1 MEFFCFMFLN
11 LCVQKGTVLK
21 KHLQTLAVLVLCV
34 VVAFPLTAGRPQTKS
49 NEKKVAANLEVA
61 KKLVFENQDTALS
74 ILQSITHLLNG
85 MGTETK
91 ALYYNTYG
99 LYYWFE
105 HDYETSILMFD
116 STLQLPDI
124 EKHVEYQVE
133 AINNAGTLS
142 SKLGRMDSAIAYLE
156 KALEIDESRNNTVG
170 IAKTSYDLGMAY
182 GRKAQY
188 YIALRHYLKAKD
200 IHEADE
206 NVNRK
211 RQMNTYNVLGN
222 LYHTINDTASAIH
235 YYQLGLQLAE
245 KESDSTAMG
254 MISDNLASLF
264 LDSKQPARA
273 LLYSRKSLGY
283 YETMEMDPEDIV
295 AIYGN
300 MATAFMALGMKDS
313 AQYYSVKAKRFYG
326 GLQPE
331 MLSKVFVNHAR
342 ILLETNRLDSAKLM
356 ANQAVTIANSIENA
370 STLAQAFHIM
380 SSIDSAMGNFEA
392 ALGFYQRYTAIRD
405 SIFDNEHKSR
415 VAELNIIYETDKN
428 EAENKNLLAQNIL
441 KQQLIVAQWLVLALA
456 AIGFV
461 LMIYF
466 VRRLKQS
473 NQRVQLQQQTILQKN
488 DELHEI
494 NKTKDKFISIIAH
507 DLRSPFNGL
516 LGLLS
521 DLVENFDSYDDSEKL
536 ELLGKTYKSSVNT
549 HNLLENLLD
558 WAKGQLNGFE
568 NKPEMVSVEQAVQKV
583 IQVLEPRATKKNIK
597 LSADIPNEI
606 MVFVDPHILINILI
620 NLVNNAIKFTDAG
633 GEVKVEASAFESL
646 VRVCVKDNGIGIPAQ
661 KLTNLFNLGQEFKR
675 QGTSKEPGTGLG
687 LVLVKEFLTVSNG
700 SITVESEEGNGSIF
714 CFYLPENQPERD
726 SIE

>member
-1 MEFFCFMFLN
+1 MLRS
-11 LCVQKGTVLK
+11 LTLSVLA
-21 KHLQTLAVLVLCV
+21 LSLY
-34 VVAFPLTAGRPQTKS
+34 VAGSKSTFAASPQRHS
-49 NEKKVAANLEVA
+49 QEKNAFEDLSFARKI
-61 KKLVFENQDTALS
+61 VFENRDTTLK
-74 ILQSITHLLNG
+74 ILQRYAPIKNQF
-85 MGTETK
+85 GTETK
-91 ALYYNTYG
+91 ALFFNTYG
-99 LYYWFE
+99 LYHWFE
-105 HDYETSILMFD
+105 RNFETSIQMFD
-116 STLQLPDI
+116 STILLPDI
-124 EKHVEYQVE
+124 DKYVEYQVE

-254 MISDNLASLF
+254 MISDNLAALY
-264 LDSKQPARA
+264 LDANQPKKALTYSK
-273 LLYSRKSLGY
+273 KSLGY

-313 AQYYSVKAKRFYG
+313 AQYYSVKAKRFYD

-441 KQQLIVAQWLVLALA
+441 KQQLIIAQWLVLALA
-456 AIGFV
+456 AIGFT
-461 LMIYF
+461 LMFYF
-466 VRRLKQS
+466 IRRLKLS
-473 NQRVQLQQQTILQKN
+473 NQRIQLQQQTILQKN
-488 DELHEI
+488 DELREI

-521 DLVENFDSYDDSEKL
+521 ELIENFDSFDDKEKL
-536 ELLGKTYKSSVNT
+536 ELLEKTYKSSINT

-568 NKPEMVSVEQAVQKV
+568 NKPEMVYVEHSLAKV
-583 IQVLEPRATKKNIK
+583 IQVLEPRASKKNIK
-597 LSADIPNEI
+597 LSTEIPTGI
-606 MVFVDPHILINILI
+606 QIFVDPNILTNILI
-620 NLVNNAIKFTDAG
+620 NLVNNAIKFTNPG
-633 GEVKVEASAFESL
+633 GEIKVEAFVVEAM
-646 VRVCVKDNGIGIPAQ
+646 VRVCVKDNGIGIPVD
-661 KLTNLFNLGQEFKR
+661 KLTDLFDLGQEFKR
-675 QGTSKEPGTGLG
+675 FGTSREPGTGLG
-687 LVLVKEFLTVSNG
+687 LILVKEFLTVSNG
-700 SITVESEEGNGSIF
+700 SITVESEEGKGSVF
-714 CFYLPENQPERD
+714 CFYLPGIQPA
-726 SIE
+726 